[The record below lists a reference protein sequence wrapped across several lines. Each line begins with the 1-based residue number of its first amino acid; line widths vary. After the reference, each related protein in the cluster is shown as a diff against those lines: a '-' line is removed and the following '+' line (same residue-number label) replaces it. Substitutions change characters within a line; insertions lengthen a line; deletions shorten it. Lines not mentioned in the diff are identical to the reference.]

1 MRLSLQ
7 AKINYLAL
15 SLFVLTALF
24 SVGHHQSDEHY
35 QILEFAQYKLGHI
48 SADELPW
55 EFNEKIRPSLQ
66 PWITV
71 VLVKL
76 LNTIGISDPFSLTT
90 LFRLLSGLLM
100 WLIIKNFNK
109 LLGETYFSDPKW
121 VLFFSCCTFLLWYVP
136 YISVRFSS
144 ENYATICFLLGLY
157 FLIKNNHR
165 FWLLALIG
173 VCFGFSIL
181 FRYQLGVAIVGVFAW
196 LLFIDKKRIQE
207 IMAIAGAMVLVLAF
221 GTYLD
226 YLFYGEFV
234 IAPLNYLNVNLIEGK
249 AAEFGVKSFWYY
261 MLVFLLVVAPPLSL
275 ILPVF
280 FFKGIKKLKH
290 HVFIWGIIPFVLI
303 HFLIGHKEFRF
314 LYPMSYIFIFITVYG
329 CSLFLKGRN
338 IKKYQRKLVKVA
350 VVLNMIFLVLM
361 IFRPAKGTVLF
372 YKYLYENREAGNNM
386 VLTTQKDFYR
396 LMGDLKTTFYTPTD
410 MQSYVVE
417 STDDL
422 EQFLNTKNISSC
434 YYVHSGYAFTNSVS
448 GYNFEKV
455 YSVYPDFIGELGFV
469 DTKKIRTKCIYLVSR
484 KKK

>member
-35 QILEFAQYKLGHI
+35 QVLEFAQYKLGHI

-71 VLVKL
+71 MLVKG
-76 LNTIGISDPFSLTT
+76 LNAIGITDPFRLTT
-90 LFRLLSGLLM
+90 FLRLLSGILM

-109 LLGETYFSDPKW
+109 LLNDTYFPDSRW
-121 VLFFSCCTFLLWYVP
+121 ALIFSGCAFFLWYVP

-144 ENYATICFLLGLY
+144 ENYSTICFLLGLY
-157 FLIKNNHR
+157 FLIKNKHR
-165 FWLLALIG
+165 FWYLVLIG
-173 VCFGFSIL
+173 TCFGFSIL

-196 LLFIDKKRIQE
+196 LLFVEKKRIQE
-207 IMAIAGAMVLVLAF
+207 IMAIAGAMVLVLIF

-261 MLVFLLVVAPPLSL
+261 LLVFLLVVAPPLSL
-275 ILPVF
+275 ILPLF
-280 FFKGIKKLKH
+280 FFLGIKKLKH
-290 HVFIWGIIPFVLI
+290 NVIIWSIVPFVLI

-314 LYPMSYIFIFITVYG
+314 LYPMSYLFIFITVYG
-329 CSLFLKGRN
+329 SSLFLKGRN
-338 IKKYQRKLVKVA
+338 IKNYQRTLIKIA

-386 VLTTQKDFYR
+386 VLTTKKDFYN
-396 LMGDLKTTFYTPTD
+396 LMGDLKTTFYTPKD
-410 MQSYVVE
+410 MRSYTVE
-417 STDDL
+417 SSDDL
-422 EQFLNTKNISSC
+422 EGFLNTKNISSC
-434 YYVHSGYAFTNSVS
+434 YYVHSGYAFEGSVP
-448 GYNFEKV
+448 GYSFEKV
-455 YSVYPDFIGELGFV
+455 YAVYPDFIGELDFV

-484 KKK
+484 DKK